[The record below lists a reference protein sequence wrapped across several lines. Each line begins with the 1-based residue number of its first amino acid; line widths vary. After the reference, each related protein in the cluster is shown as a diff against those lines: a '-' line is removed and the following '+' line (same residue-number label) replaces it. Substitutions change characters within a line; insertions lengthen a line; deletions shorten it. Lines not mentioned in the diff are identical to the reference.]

1 MVVVAAGV
9 PAGASGFFPNKLP
22 PPKAGVAA
30 GVDDD
35 ASGGLAKN
43 PVAAGAGVVVGWEAK
58 QKNVNKENKLVKQ
71 LFDYHLQLLLRYF
84 QILFNKRI

>member
-1 MVVVAAGV
+1 MVVAAAGV

-43 PVAAGAGVVVGWEAK
+43 PVAAGAGVVVG
-58 QKNVNKENKLVKQ
+58 
-71 LFDYHLQLLLRYF
+71 
-84 QILFNKRI
+84 